1 MTKPLGAHLR
11 VLAAAAIAFAALLPA
26 AAPAGAASDHVLRV
40 GTVQD
45 LDSMNPWNTALE
57 TGFEVFTL
65 NYDLLVGFGPNL
77 EPIPGYAESWTRVA
91 NPDGKTFTWTFKIPA
106 GMEWSDG
113 QPATAEDA
121 RWTLQFVLDAS
132 TAGSS
137 VGLGY
142 LDPDLTNA
150 GVTKVEAP
158 DATTLVVTNTDP
170 SSRILQM
177 YIPILPEHVWKGQ
190 TLKTVAKFANAVPVV
205 GTGPYQAVE
214 WQTGQFVR
222 FARNPHPHGTQGAAD
237 QVVLQF
243 FKSGETMVQ
252 AIKGGDLD
260 YAQGLLPAAFNDLKT
275 QPNITTVNGTT
286 NGWTMLDLNSYD
298 KDIKGGGASTKA
310 LRDPAFRDALGY
322 AIDKQQLIDRVLGGY
337 GTPGTTQ
344 VPPFQTRW
352 HVEPD
357 HPRTFDIALA
367 ASKLTDAGYPL
378 DANGQRLDKEGKP
391 IKLRL
396 YLSNDSPNYAPSA
409 AFIKGW
415 FEQLGIPVSTAVY
428 DSATLVDKELPPE
441 AGEGYTADWD
451 MIIWGWTGYADPN
464 PLMQIFTTGAIGSTS
479 DSLWS
484 NSTYDQL
491 FAQQNAAATD
501 DQRHALI
508 AQMQNLFYDQAPYHI
523 LYYDDTL
530 AAYRTDKFGGWAN
543 QPSNGVPLFGYGSVD
558 YTLLTDA
565 TAPAP
570 SPSATPVASASSASP
585 GASAVAAPTA
595 TAAPITPAPA
605 ASGGDATLPIIVVVV
620 VVIVAAAFV
629 LRRRR
634 GGSSEDDDDD

>member
-1 MTKPLGAHLR
+1 MRKSFGIHLR
-11 VLAAAAIAFAALLPA
+11 VLAAAAIGFAAVLPA
-26 AAPAGAASDHVLRV
+26 AAPTGASSDHVLRV

-45 LDSMNPWNTALE
+45 LDSMNPWGTALE

-65 NYDLLVGFGPNL
+65 NYDLLVGFGPDL
-77 EPIPGYAESWTRVA
+77 APVPGFAESWTRVA
-91 NPDGKTFTWTFKIPA
+91 NPDGKTYTWTFKIPA
-106 GMEWSDG
+106 GVQWSDG

-132 TAGSS
+132 TAGST

-177 YIPILPEHVWKGQ
+177 YIPILPEHIWKGQ
-190 TLKTVAKFANAVPVV
+190 TLKSVATFANAVPVV

-222 FARNPHPHGTQGAAD
+222 FARNPHYHGTKGAAD

-252 AIKGGDLD
+252 AIKSGDLD

-275 QPNITTVNGTT
+275 QPNIAAVRGTT
-286 NGWTMLDLNSYD
+286 NGWTMLDLNSYG

-310 LRDPAFRDALGY
+310 LRDPDFRDALGY
-322 AIDKQQLIDRVLGGY
+322 AIDKQQLIDRVLSGY

-357 HPRTFDIALA
+357 HPRTFDLTLA
-367 ASKLTDAGYPL
+367 ASKLTDAGYPV
-378 DANGQRLDKEGKP
+378 DGNGQRLDKEGKP

-396 YLSNDSPNYAPSA
+396 YIANDSPSYAPSA

-415 FEQLGIPVSTAVY
+415 FAQLGIPVSTAVY
-428 DSATLVDKELPPE
+428 DSAALIDKELPPE
-441 AGEGYTADWD
+441 AGKGYTADWD

-464 PLMQIFTTGAIGSTS
+464 PLLQIFTTGAIGGTS

-484 NSTYDQL
+484 NATYDQL
-491 FAQQNAAATD
+491 FEQQNAAVTD
-501 DQRHALI
+501 DQRHTVM

-543 QPSNGVPLFGYGSVD
+543 QPANGVPLFGYGSVD

-570 SPSATPVASASSASP
+570 SPSATPIASGLGASP
-585 GASAVAAPTA
+585 GASPAATPTASAAPV
-595 TAAPITPAPA
+595 TPAPA
-605 ASGGDATLPIIVVVV
+605 TSSGDATLPIVAIAV
-620 VVIVAAAFV
+620 VVIVATVIV

-634 GGSSEDDDDD
+634 TGSSADDED